1 MYIILF
7 LLRNFHKGSGRLKC
21 QVLLENKV
29 AVVTGSTRGI
39 GFSIAKEFAEN
50 NGATTIVCSRNK
62 QQAERAMQQIGGKVF
77 AAEIDVT
84 NDFSVKEFMQQI
96 LSKFGR
102 IDILVNNAGY
112 PFDNK
117 IWYKRLH
124 EGTDEELQK
133 IMRVDLQGSVRV
145 SRAVIRSILKENTH
159 KEEDGGG
166 VIINISSTPAIV
178 GFTKG
183 APYTIA
189 KAAIIALTK
198 CIAMEYGINNIRSY
212 TMALGNIATLATYG
226 SMTEEDRNKAAEEPS
241 IKRWG
246 KPEEVAK
253 VAACIASDSFSFATG
268 NTIVIDGGT
277 VLW

>member
-1 MYIILF
+1 MS
-7 LLRNFHKGSGRLKC
+7 LLLKD
-21 QVLLENKV
+21 KV

-39 GFSIAKEFAEN
+39 GFAIAKEFAEN
-50 NGATTIVCSRNK
+50 NGAATIVCSRIK
-62 QQAERAMQQIGGKVF
+62 EQAERAIKQISGGKVF

-84 NDFSVKEFMQQI
+84 TDISVKKFMQQI

-112 PFDNK
+112 PFDNN
-117 IWYKRLH
+117 IWYKRFH

-133 IMRVDLQGSVRV
+133 IMGVDVQGSVRL
-145 SRAVIRSILKENTH
+145 SRAVISSMIQKNTN
-159 KEEDGGG
+159 KNSGRGG

-178 GFTKG
+178 GHTEG

-189 KAAIIALTK
+189 KAANIALTK
-198 CIAMEYGINNIRSY
+198 CIAKEYGINGIRSY
-212 TMALGNIATLATYG
+212 TMALGNIATMATYD
-226 SMTEEDRNKAAEEPS
+226 SMTEVARNKAAEEPPM
-241 IKRWG
+241 KRWG
-246 KPEEVAK
+246 RPEEVAK
-253 VAACIASDSFSFATG
+253 IAASIASDSFSFATG

>member
-1 MYIILF
+1 MS
-7 LLRNFHKGSGRLKC
+7 LLLKD
-21 QVLLENKV
+21 KV

-39 GFSIAKEFAEN
+39 GFAIAKEFAEN
-50 NGATTIVCSRNK
+50 NGAATIVCSRIK
-62 QQAERAMQQIGGKVF
+62 EQAERAIKQISGGKVF

-84 NDFSVKEFMQQI
+84 TDISVKKFMQQI

-112 PFDNK
+112 PFDNN
-117 IWYKRLH
+117 IWYKRFH

-133 IMRVDLQGSVRV
+133 IMGVDVQGSVRL
-145 SRAVIRSILKENTH
+145 SRAVISSMIQKNTN
-159 KEEDGGG
+159 KNSGGGG

-178 GFTKG
+178 GHTEG

-189 KAAIIALTK
+189 KAANIALTK
-198 CIAMEYGINNIRSY
+198 CIAKEYGINGIRSY
-212 TMALGNIATLATYG
+212 TMALGNIATMATYD
-226 SMTEEDRNKAAEEPS
+226 SMTEVARNKAAEEPPM
-241 IKRWG
+241 KRWG
-246 KPEEVAK
+246 RPEEVAK
-253 VAACIASDSFSFATG
+253 VAASIASDSFSFATG